1 MKTYKLTSPRMRGNE
16 VKALQRRLAG
26 VNKFKENFHPGKIDG
41 VFGEATAGACYRAK
55 YWLGYPPDKL
65 IRTYGTILNKYL
77 TDKVNLPDAYRE
89 RRKARKKAAPKIS
102 IGRKALAEATRHLG
116 TVESPR
122 GSNRV
127 KFSVWYGIIG
137 PWCAMFVTYCYSQVG
152 SKSLRRGS
160 RYSYVPYILQDARR
174 NVNGLAVTSHPQPGD
189 LVCFDWNRNGEY
201 DHVGLY
207 EKSLGGRQFQTIEGN
222 TGHGNDS
229 NGGEVMRR
237 QRTIGSAGIVFV
249 RVGR

>member
-1 MKTYKLTSPRMRGNE
+1 MKTYKLTSPKMRGAE
-16 VKALQRRLAG
+16 VKAIQKRLAG
-26 VNKFKENFHPGKIDG
+26 VNHRKENYHPGALDG
-41 VFGEATAGACYRAK
+41 VFGESTAAACYRAK

-65 IRTYGTILNKYL
+65 VRTYGTILDRYL
-77 TDKVNLPDAYRE
+77 RNLAPLPEAYVARRRA
-89 RRKARKKAAPKIS
+89 RRKAAAAMPVGK
-102 IGRKALAEATRHLG
+102 KALAEAAKHIG

-127 KFSVWYGIIG
+127 KFSVWYGVIG
-137 PWCAMFVTYCYSQVG
+137 PWCAMFATYCYAQVG

-160 RYSYVPYILQDARR
+160 RYSYVPYIIQDARR
-174 NVNGLAVTSHPQPGD
+174 NVNGLAITHNPQPGD

-237 QRTIGSAGIVFV
+237 QRTIGSAGIVFI